1 MTSSRAGALGGPDSD
16 DLHGLPLVVKNDI
29 GSFVIRELANLVRR
43 RREELG
49 WTQSDL
55 ARALGSSPS
64 RICKLEAADSSVAPS
79 LMLRALAVMDSPLRI
94 ELDPTRDPF
103 ADPGLSKA
111 QRRQLSRRLQRRRH
125 AERLAERHDVDAGD
139 VEHALYNLTL
149 PPWQRLARSFKRA
162 GLKRLSAH

>member
-1 MTSSRAGALGGPDSD
+1 VTR
-16 DLHGLPLVVKNDI
+16 K
-29 GSFVIRELANLVRR
+29 LAKLVRR

-64 RICKLEAADSSVAPS
+64 RVCKLESADSSVAVS

-94 ELDPTRDPF
+94 EIDPTRDPF
-103 ADPGLSKA
+103 AEAGLSKA
-111 QRRQLSRRLQRRRH
+111 QRRQLSQRLLRRRH
-125 AERLAERHDVDAGD
+125 AERLAERHALDAGD

-149 PPWQRLARSFKRA
+149 PPWQRLARSFRRA
-162 GLKRLSAH
+162 DLKRLSAQ